1 MTGRAI
7 ADLVDRGLEIRK
19 QLKALEA
26 ELKQI
31 EEKLKKAGREG
42 EQVELKDGDREGRRF
57 LARGS
62 RAIVPVL
69 FTSDK
74 LVQSFKT
81 GSPLEEK
88 IRKAAGG
95 FFLDFY
101 KPVNGF
107 ETNFD
112 DGKKFRSH
120 ARAVLDQGAPA
131 FITAC
136 LAKDRYGIPKSD
148 EKLAWDDAEEIPAVA
163 Q

>member
-1 MTGRAI
+1 MTGKAI

-19 QLKALEA
+19 QIKALQT
-26 ELKQI
+26 ELEEI
-31 EEKLKKAGREG
+31 EEKLKKAGRNG

-62 RAIVPVL
+62 RVIVPVI

-81 GSPLEEK
+81 GSPIEEK
-88 IRKAAGG
+88 IRKAAGS

-107 ETNFD
+107 ETLFS
-112 DGKKFRSH
+112 DGKQFRSH
-120 ARAVLDQGAPA
+120 ARAVLDAGAPS

-136 LAKDRYGIPKSD
+136 LAKDKHGIPKSD
-148 EKLAWDDAEEIPAVA
+148 EKLAWDDAEELLP
-163 Q
+163 